1 MFKKIA
7 CYITAKDQGTA
18 MQQADNIK
26 ESEKIEKESV
36 ITIEPSS
43 SFQEVIGFGGALTE
57 AAAVNILSLLP
68 QQQEEVL
75 RGYFDPENG
84 LGYKLCRIH
93 MNSCDFCISTYSC
106 DDVEGDV
113 ELKHFNIERDKKMII
128 LLLKRIK
135 EYCEDLK
142 ILVSPWSP
150 PAWMKTNG
158 DMCHGGKLKEEYKKT
173 WARFFCKFIKAYK
186 EEEIDIWAVTVQNEP
201 MATQVWESCIYTA
214 EEERDFVKNYLGPT
228 LEEEGLSH
236 VKILVWDHNKDIIYE
251 RAKTILSDREA
262 AKYVWGVAFHWYGG
276 DHFDQLKKIKEEFPD
291 VNLVFT
297 EGCQEGGVK
306 PGSWELGE
314 RYAHEIIGDFNSYT
328 IGFMDW
334 NMVLD
339 TMGGPNHVGNFC
351 DAPII
356 VDTKSKLIYYQN
368 AYYYIG
374 HFSKFIKPGAR
385 VVRSS
390 CSDARL
396 EVLAAKNQDDTLAV
410 VVLNKN
416 PEEIEFNM
424 VIEDKIFY
432 GKSPARSISTIVL
445 GK

>member
-7 CYITAKDQGTA
+7 CYITAKDQSIP
-18 MQQADNIK
+18 MQQVDNIK
-26 ESEKIEKESV
+26 ESKKIKNETI
-36 ITIEPSS
+36 ITIDPSCT
-43 SFQEVIGFGGALTE
+43 FQEVIGFGGALTE

-68 QQQEEVL
+68 QQQEEIL
-75 RGYFDPENG
+75 RGYFDPKDG

-93 MNSCDFCISTYSC
+93 MNSCDFCVDSYSC
-106 DDVEGDV
+106 DDVEGDI
-113 ELKHFNIERDKKMII
+113 ELKHFNIERDKKMVIP
-128 LLLKRIK
+128 LLKRIK
-135 EYCEDLK
+135 EYCPDLK

-158 DMCHGGKLKEEYKKT
+158 DMCHGGKLKDEYKKT

-186 EEEIDIWAVTVQNEP
+186 EEGIDIWAVTVQNEP

-236 VKILVWDHNKDIIYE
+236 IKILIWDHNKDIIYD
-251 RAKTILSDREA
+251 RVKTILSDKEA

-276 DHFDQLKKIKEEFPD
+276 DHFDQLKKIKEEFPY

-306 PGSWELGE
+306 LGSWELGE

-334 NMVLD
+334 NIVLD
-339 TMGGPNHVGNFC
+339 TIGGPNHVGNFC

-356 VDTKSKLIYYQN
+356 VDKDQKRIYYQN
-368 AYYYIG
+368 AYCYIG
-374 HFSKFIKPGAR
+374 HFSKFIKPGAKI
-385 VVRSS
+385 VKSS

-396 EVLAAKNQDDTLAV
+396 EVLVAKNQDDTLAV

-416 PEEIEFNM
+416 PEEIEFSM
-424 VIEDKIFY
+424 VIGEKILN
-432 GKSPARSISTIVL
+432 GKSPARSILTIVL
-445 GK
+445 EK